1 MANLGY
7 FYINRA
13 LLTNPSRRNRPGDR
27 EKALSVILPILQS
40 GEPVASDVYC
50 LCGRIY
56 KDMFLSSGFKD
67 VQCRDQASYW
77 WESESRSYTQS
88 A

>member
-1 MANLGY
+1 MVNLGY
-7 FYINRA
+7 FFYIKHAR
-13 LLTNPSRRNRPGDR
+13 LTNPSRRNHPGDR
-27 EKALSVILPILQS
+27 EKALAIILPILQS

-67 VQCRDQASYW
+67 AKCRDQACYW
-77 WESESRSYTQS
+77 
-88 A
+88 

>member
-7 FYINRA
+7 FYINYA
-13 LLTNPSRRNRPGDR
+13 LLTKPSRRNRPGDR
-27 EKALSVILPILQS
+27 EKALSVILPIVQS

-67 VQCRDQASYW
+67 ANCRDQACYW
-77 WESESRSYTQS
+77 
-88 A
+88 